1 MTKRLFIAV
10 EISAEARAAGAD
22 LMNQLE
28 TDFPTAKVKWERPEK
43 LHLTLRFLGTVEA
56 GQVGSIQNAARN
68 TAARCSPF
76 NIELFGTGA
85 FPNVKRPRVIWI
97 GVRNGHAELVELAG
111 KLDEYLPEVF
121 PSEARAYS
129 PHCTLGRV
137 KASETAIELAKEL
150 KDRPFGPVSWVAN
163 EIVIFEST
171 LLPSG
176 SVYSPIYRI
185 PLLLS

>member
-10 EISAEARAAGAD
+10 EISAEARAAAAD

-97 GVRNGHAELVELAG
+97 G
-111 KLDEYLPEVF
+111 
-121 PSEARAYS
+121 
-129 PHCTLGRV
+129 
-137 KASETAIELAKEL
+137 
-150 KDRPFGPVSWVAN
+150 PVSWVAN